1 MDGNRHSTTEPSFEK
16 LLVLLAEAKVDFVL
30 VGGLAVSLQGY
41 VRFTEDVDLLVSDSP
56 ENLSRLLGTLA
67 NYGEGHA
74 RDLTVG
80 DFTDEEGCIR
90 VIEAVEQCQL
100 ALFTRMSGRRYED
113 VIADADTFRIG
124 STTIHFASKQALIG
138 WKADSHREKDR
149 LDALALEELIR
160 DPHAFD

>member
-1 MDGNRHSTTEPSFEK
+1 MEPSFEK

-41 VRFTEDVDLLVSDSP
+41 VRFTEDVDLLVSDAP
-56 ENLSRLLGTLA
+56 ENLSRLLETLSH
-67 NYGEGHA
+67 YGDGHA

-90 VIEAVEQCQL
+90 VIEEVEQCQVD
-100 ALFTRMSGRRYED
+100 LFTRMSGRRYED
-113 VIADADTFRIG
+113 VITDADTFRIG
-124 STTIHFASKQALIG
+124 GATIRYASKRSLIS
-138 WKADSHREKDR
+138 WKSASHREKDR
-149 LDALALEELIR
+149 LDALALEELIK